1 MYCRLDDFNQFRVA
15 LLFVVQE
22 PGTFLYDR
30 HIGGNQH
37 AMVEVVMAE
46 ILLVATVCRKSFVF
60 QLLEVDVLCFVDV
73 QIIQ

>member
-22 PGTFLYDR
+22 PGTFLCYR

-37 AMVEVVMAE
+37 AMVEVVMPE
-46 ILLVATVCRKSFVF
+46 ILLVTTVCRKSFVL
-60 QLLEVDVLCFVDV
+60 QLLEVDVLSFVDV
-73 QIIQ
+73 EVIK